1 MYATFLSCYFLT
13 SPRPTQ
19 INKREEASSRF
30 LIQEHHQESGGF
42 VFLKEENVTEMSH
55 VLLKVRDSNA
65 S

>member
-1 MYATFLSCYFLT
+1 MFLV
-13 SPRPTQ
+13 
-19 INKREEASSRF
+19 K
-30 LIQEHHQESGGF
+30 EHHQESGGF